1 MCMTLRT
8 VLTSI
13 KANSDFS
20 SQTYDPELRR
30 ELSFSNLS
38 RALIS
43 FYGFLAIGLFFFLIR
58 LALFQSFS
66 SLEGYTLL
74 MYLNAL
80 IMLGSLL
87 FILLFHRL
95 MPSSAQNVK
104 PVHNFLFHCSITFF
118 IIIMSI
124 SSGVEYIGT
133 GSLSRLFFAMVAI
146 CFIFAIA
153 WFNLLAYLVVGSI
166 TTIVTVYL
174 LNGNLINLTLNHMHA
189 PAALL
194 VTWLVSRFFY
204 LSSARDFAIR
214 KELEKTNITLR
225 EEMAGRLKAMENLEK
240 SEHQFRILYEKAP
253 DAFLLFD
260 ADQNVFTE
268 INSYAEDLFL
278 LTNKE
283 VAGKALHELDILSA
297 DQVVLAEAIVE
308 ATLANGFA
316 GPYEF
321 ELVRRDDKAVVV
333 EVYSSLATIQGRTIV
348 LGTARD
354 ITWRRIAEEA
364 LKRSNNDLQQVVRE
378 KTEHVRKA
386 SERLRQEISNHKQ
399 TEYVLRKT
407 EIQSRVLIQK
417 MNDGFAVFDE
427 TMVFTYV
434 NDRLCRMLGRS
445 SDDLIGLSLFDAVV
459 PEEIQHLKESLDQPV
474 NGDHRAYETILV
486 KHDGSRIHAI
496 ISPESLFDN
505 EGNRESLFSVITD
518 ITRIKAMETALRESE
533 EMMRSLINASRDSV
547 VMLKED
553 GTILM
558 ANDTLAKNLIVAPDE
573 LKGKNIFS
581 LLRSV
586 GNTSRR
592 RTLKDV
598 AEKKE
603 PLIYEERFS
612 GRYYVL
618 HLYPIID
625 RGNVVERIAV
635 FARDVTDLKKAE
647 KHIHSLSQELIKIQE
662 IERQRISRDLHD
674 NVAQELA
681 SLKIGCDMLFDC
693 PEKIDS
699 ILANKIQNFSKILQ
713 NTIMSVRNL
722 AYDLRPPGLDQ
733 LGIVSTITNYCDEFS
748 ERNGIS
754 IDFFSAGMSEL
765 FLCPDT
771 EINLYRITQEALH
784 NVKKHAG
791 ADQVVIRLIASFPTI
806 ILRIED
812 NGKGFDLKK
821 RLETAYA
828 EKRMGLRSM
837 EERVLLLKGTI
848 SIRSQEEK
856 GTKIM
861 VEIPLQHNTLEPNS
875 NDPGGDNEPENIQ

>member
-1 MCMTLRT
+1 MRITLKT
-8 VLTSI
+8 VLSSI
-13 KANSDFS
+13 KSNPDFS
-20 SQTYDPELRR
+20 HHAYDPELTR

-43 FYGFLAIGLFFFLIR
+43 LYGFLAIGLFFFLIR
-58 LALFQSFS
+58 LVLFQSFS
-66 SLEGYTLL
+66 PLPGYTLL
-74 MYLNAL
+74 MYMNVL

-87 FILLFHRL
+87 FILLYHRL

-104 PVHNFLFHCSITFF
+104 PVHNILLHSSITFF
-118 IIIMSI
+118 IIIMSL
-124 SSGVEYIGT
+124 SSGVEYIAS

-146 CFIFAIA
+146 CFIFSLDWLALLVYVVAGTVTAI
-153 WFNLLAYLVVGSI
+153 L
-166 TTIVTVYL
+166 TVYGL
-174 LNGNLINLTLNHMHA
+174 QGDLIILSLSHMHA

-204 LSSARDFAIR
+204 LSSAKDFAIR
-214 KELEKTNITLR
+214 KELEKTNNSLR

-253 DAFLLFD
+253 DAFLLYD
-260 ADQNVFTE
+260 ADLNVFSE

-278 LTNKE
+278 LKNDD
-283 VAGKALHELDILSA
+283 VAGKALHEIDILSA
-297 DQVVLAEAIVE
+297 DQVVLAEAIVT

-321 ELVRRDDKAVVV
+321 ELVRSDEKAVVV

-364 LKRSNNDLQQVVRE
+364 LKRSNDDLQQVVKE
-378 KTEHVRKA
+378 KTAHVKKA

-399 TEYVLRKT
+399 TENVLRKT
-407 EIQSRVLIQK
+407 ELQSRVLIQK

-427 TMVFTYV
+427 TMAFTYA
-434 NDRLCRMLGRS
+434 NDRLCRMLDRPTTDLLGRS
-445 SDDLIGLSLFDAVV
+445 FFDLVV
-459 PEEIQHLKESLDQPV
+459 PEEIQSLKESFDQPI
-474 NGDHRAYETILV
+474 NGEHRVYETILV
-486 KHDGSRIHAI
+486 KNDGARIHAI
-496 ISPESLFDN
+496 ISPESLFDKH
-505 EGNRESLFSVITD
+505 GNRENLFSVITD

-547 VMLKED
+547 VMLKDD

-558 ANDTLAKNLIVAPDE
+558 ANDTLTRVLTQDPDD
-573 LKGKNIFS
+573 LKGKNIFD

-586 GNTSRR
+586 ENTSRR
-592 RTLKDV
+592 RKLKDV

-603 PLIYEERFS
+603 PLIYEDRFS
-612 GRYYVL
+612 GRYYIL
-618 HLYPIID
+618 HIYPIID

-693 PEKIDS
+693 PEKVDPT
-699 ILANKIQNFSKILQ
+699 LAYKIQNFSKILQ

-748 ERNGIS
+748 ERNGIPV
-754 IDFFSAGMSEL
+754 DFFSAGMSEL
-765 FLCPDT
+765 HLCADT
-771 EINLYRITQEALH
+771 EINLYRIVQEALH

-791 ADQVVIRLIASFPTI
+791 ANHVMIRLIASFPTI

-837 EERVLLLKGTI
+837 EERVLLLNGTI
-848 SIRSQEEK
+848 RIRSQEAK

-861 VEIPLQHNTLEPNS
+861 VEIPLQHNTIEPNS
-875 NDPGGDNEPENIQ
+875 NDPGGDDEPENIQ